1 MQFPRG
7 GVGFLQQQ
15 QQQQQQRL
23 EQSSSRIKE
32 DKNVGNRK
40 RAMLNA
46 FVVLLTVVFVILFE
60 EISVVAMKIRRFSRG
75 SFSSSAHV
83 KRTREENEE

>member
-7 GVGFLQQQ
+7 GMGLLQQ

-23 EQSSSRIKE
+23 EQSSSSRVKE

-46 FVVLLTVVFVILFE
+46 L
-60 EISVVAMKIRRFSRG
+60 SP
-75 SFSSSAHV
+75 SALAS
-83 KRTREENEE
+83 